1 MTFLCREKT
10 KTHMT
15 DRLRK
20 LLEKLGRIN
29 LKLNKDKCK
38 IGLSEISYMG
48 HVLSKDGLKPDKEKV
63 RAILEMLE
71 PQDKSAVL
79 RFLGMLQYLAKFI
92 PNLSEGCWKEK
103 QQDSFYDVSQLVC
116 GCQLRRS
123 RSCDSSG
130 GTASIVRFKSTDRQ

>member
-1 MTFLCREKT
+1 M
-10 KTHMT
+10 
-15 DRLRK
+15 
-20 LLEKLGRIN
+20 
-29 LKLNKDKCK
+29 
-38 IGLSEISYMG
+38 
-48 HVLSKDGLKPDKEKV
+48 

-103 QQDSFYDVSQLVC
+103 HWESEQQDSFYDVSQLVC

-130 GTASIVRFKSTDRQ
+130 GTASIVRFKSTDRQGTKLCTN